1 MSVPTAR
8 KIKSQEELEQVL
20 KAAREDKHNMPTP
33 THVIEKDGKIVGC
46 WGLGNIPL
54 VSVWH
59 KEGSLGPKES
69 LNLNSTFKSI
79 MDDRGHGV
87 FLIACNEDSPY
98 MPFMEKVG
106 YEPVW
111 KTNLLLSK

>member
-1 MSVPTAR
+1 MSLPTAR
-8 KIKSQEELEQVL
+8 KIKSKEELKKVL
-20 KAAREDKHNMPTP
+20 AAAREDNHNMPTP

-59 KEGSLGPKES
+59 KEGSLGIRDS
-69 LNLNSTFKSI
+69 LNLNCTTKSI
-79 MDDRGHGV
+79 KYDRGHGI
-87 FLIACNEDSPY
+87 FIIACNENSPY